1 MRRVWGDLMS
11 MCVQRQS
18 LLYLGAKFLRVCIL
32 SLLIASLVPSQSM
45 AGVIREDEANLVQ
58 HVDLPVYEWK
68 SDSVEP
74 RAVAVLVHGLTMH
87 GAIFDKLARHLAEQG
102 FVVLAPDLHGYGRW
116 ADVPA
121 EKRHCKECGA
131 QVCYQKSRRELLGLV
146 DSVKETYP
154 SLPLYMIGESLG
166 GDMVLYC
173 AGQRPKA
180 IEGIVLSSPAIKR
193 RFNMVPRVFWD
204 AGLVSHNVF
213 RQVNLVPYMKKFAS
227 EDPRIVEEAVQDPL
241 VRKKLTTWELFKTV
255 RTIRASLRY
264 ADQVPSD
271 MPVLVLQGDKD
282 RMLKS
287 NAVCDLL
294 KHLSSKDRTV
304 RWFKDKGHLLLETAY
319 LQDDTLLTVD
329 SWLKE
334 HLSNGKM
341 AQATV
346 SGSERD
352 ELLLNN

>member
-1 MRRVWGDLMS
+1 
-11 MCVQRQS
+11 MCMQRKS
-18 LLYLGAKFLRVCIL
+18 LLNLGAKFLRVFIL
-32 SLLIASLVPSQSM
+32 SALVVSLIPSQSL
-45 AGVIREDEANLVQ
+45 AGVMRDDEAKLAK
-58 HVDLPVYEWK
+58 HVGLPVYEWK
-68 SDSVEP
+68 SDSVET
-74 RAVAVLVHGLTMH
+74 RGVAILVHGLTMH
-87 GAIFDKLARHLAEQG
+87 GAIYDKLARHLADQG
-102 FVVLAPDLHGYGRW
+102 LIVLAPDLHGYGRW
-116 ADVPA
+116 ADAPS
-121 EKRHCKECGA
+121 EQRHCKECGA

-193 RFNMVPRVFWD
+193 RVNIVPRVFWD
-204 AGLVSHNVF
+204 AGLVSHNLF

-227 EDPRIVEEAVQDPL
+227 EDPRIVDEAVHDPL
-241 VRKKLTTWELFKTV
+241 VRKRLTAWELFKTM
-255 RTIRASLRY
+255 RTIKASLRY

-294 KHLSSKDRTV
+294 KHLSSTDRTV

-319 LQDDTLLTVD
+319 LEDDTLVAVD
-329 SWLKE
+329 GWLKT
-334 HLSNGKM
+334 HLNSGNMADASVTGRVKESVVSSN
-341 AQATV
+341 
-346 SGSERD
+346 
-352 ELLLNN
+352 